1 MMMMAGLMIAAP
13 ACGEQ
18 FTTSMTVSAPSAPF
32 ATTEE
37 TVLTLAPILPAPEV
51 VQRFIDHGVTHQ
63 DDNHALVL
71 RDSQQGWANSVA
83 MATPKTRGR
92 TG

>member
-1 MMMMAGLMIAAP
+1 MVIMAGLIAVP

-18 FTTSMTVSAPSAPF
+18 FTKSMTMAATSAPF

-37 TVLTLAPILPAPEV
+37 SLPPPTPMLPAPEV
-51 VQRFIDHGVTHQ
+51 VQRFIDHGVTHK

-71 RDSQQGWANSVA
+71 RDSQQGWANVAAA
-83 MATPKTRGR
+83 MATPSTRHRPG
-92 TG
+92 

>member
-32 ATTEE
+32 ATTED
-37 TVLTLAPILPAPEV
+37 TVPILPAPEV

-63 DDNHALVL
+63 DDNHSLVL
-71 RDSQQGWANSVA
+71 RDNQQGLANFVA